1 MNFLDEIKNIKSGKK
16 ELRQFAFLFG
26 GISIALG
33 VYFYFYGGDFL
44 LWLVIGV
51 VLILLG
57 FVFPKIFLPF
67 HKAWMTLAVI
77 LGFISTRIILTA
89 LFYLVIFPIKLF
101 MKKDLLDEKI
111 DKSRKSYWTPRE
123 KKEYQKIDTE
133 RQF

>member
-16 ELRQFAFLFG
+16 DLRQFAFLFG

-33 VYFYFYGGDFL
+33 VYFYFYGGNFS
-44 LWLVIGV
+44 LWFGV
-51 VLILLG
+51 GVALILLG

-67 HKAWMTLAVI
+67 HKAWMTLAII

-89 LFYLVIFPIKLF
+89 LFYFVIFPIKLF
-101 MKKDLLDEKI
+101 MRKDLLDEKI
-111 DKSRKSYWTPRE
+111 DKSRKSFWIARE
-123 KKEYQKIDTE
+123 EKEYQKIDTE